1 MDDDRDTAAEDQ
13 GYRLPRESGCLTHPF
28 PRSRLPRISEGSK
41 HLRAG
46 LIRLRLH
53 DGTIRVLAE
62 DYADPLIRMGRAT
75 VHENQMELPRQ
86 GGRDEQE

>member
-13 GYRLPRESGCLTHPF
+13 GYRLPRPNGSLTPLF
-28 PRSRLPRISEGSK
+28 PRSSGPQTYNGSRP
-41 HLRAG
+41 LRAG

-75 VHENQMELPRQ
+75 VHENQMELPR
-86 GGRDEQE
+86 